1 MICAQQILIISN
13 RVPSGGKKSS
23 LYSTHTVLCTKNV
36 MSL

>member
-13 RVPSGGKKSS
+13 RVPSRGIKSS
-23 LYSTHTVLCTKNV
+23 LYSMHTVLCTKNV